1 MFSALLGVGLPT
13 TLFIHKFEYINPALQ
28 VDNNVKICH
37 TNIIKVLG
45 VVERD
50 EAMTLVYRFE
60 VNGSL
65 DYWLHQ
71 REAAELAREDGHCHL
86 PFAPRL
92 QQ

>member
-1 MFSALLGVGLPT
+1 MFSALLGVDLPT
-13 TLFIHKFEYINPALQ
+13 TLFTHKFENINPALQ

-71 REAAELAREDGHCHL
+71 REGGR
-86 PFAPRL
+86 
-92 QQ
+92 